1 MHSNTRAGMI
11 DAPVLPEGE
20 EDGAD
25 DDIGGGFGGIGDI
38 IVLSLLLS
46 SAGCFLV
53 RSSCIVFSPLH
64 FRLGFLYS

>member
-1 MHSNTRAGMI
+1 MI

-38 IVLSLLLS
+38 IVLSLLLFVKEES
-46 SAGCFLV
+46 DILV
-53 RSSCIVFSPLH
+53 FMATLVTRRETLL
-64 FRLGFLYS
+64 RKL

>member
-1 MHSNTRAGMI
+1 MI

-46 SAGCFLV
+46 STGCLSGAV
-53 RSSCIVFSPLH
+53 VAFSPLD
-64 FRLGFLYS
+64 FRLGFVYS

>member
-1 MHSNTRAGMI
+1 MI

-46 SAGCFLV
+46 STGCFSGAFVVHCFLAAPFSF
-53 RSSCIVFSPLH
+53 RVFI
-64 FRLGFLYS
+64 